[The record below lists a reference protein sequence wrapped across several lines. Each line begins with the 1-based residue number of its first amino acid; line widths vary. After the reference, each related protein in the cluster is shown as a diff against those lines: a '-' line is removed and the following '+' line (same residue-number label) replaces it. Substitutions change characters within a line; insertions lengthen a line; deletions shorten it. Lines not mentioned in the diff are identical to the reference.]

1 MIPDESPWIPTVYR
15 RYVRPWV
22 PSRIRGNILKF
33 LNGAAF
39 GHLRTKRWVTRL
51 LGFEYHRALRRIEI
65 DITYA
70 CNLACF
76 NCDRSCT
83 QAPTGEHMT
92 LEQIDRFVQESM
104 TAGIK
109 WERIRLLGGE
119 PILHPQINE
128 ILKLLLGYR
137 HNFSSATAIE
147 VTTNGYGEKVRS
159 ILQAISSEIQIDNTQ
174 KQKNVQ
180 PAFNTFNVAPKD
192 LGAYRS
198 SDFRN
203 ACIISHR
210 CGIGLTP
217 YGYYPCAVA
226 GGIDRIFGWDHGRKS
241 LPSDTDSMH
250 DLLEE
255 FCSHCGHFKRNQ
267 ENDVVKPVMSAT
279 WREAYDRYQQRRP
292 KLIRYAQEATGFL
305 AKSQRS
311 KAQDGSQFRESPRGG
326 MADST
331 HVRRPR

>member
-1 MIPDESPWIPTVYR
+1 MIPADSFWIPTVYR

-22 PSRIRGNILKF
+22 PSRIRETIVKF
-33 LNGAAF
+33 LNGPAARF
-39 GHLRTKRWVTRL
+39 GHLRTKRWTTRL

-92 LEQIDRFVQESM
+92 LKQIDRFVRESI
-104 TAGIK
+104 AAEIQ

-119 PILHPQINE
+119 PTLHPQIKE
-128 ILKLLLGYR
+128 ILRLLLWYR
-137 HNFSSATAIE
+137 RHFSSATVIE
-147 VTTNGYGEKVRS
+147 ITTNGCGEKVRS
-159 ILQAISSEIQIDNTQ
+159 VLQSISPEIQIDNTQ
-174 KQKNVQ
+174 KQRDVQ

-192 LGAYRS
+192 LRAYHS

-226 GGIDRIFGWDHGRKS
+226 GGIDRIVGWDRGRKS
-241 LPSDTDSMH
+241 LPSDTDDMD
-250 DLLEE
+250 DLLEA
-255 FCSHCGHFKRNQ
+255 FCSHCGHFKRHQ
-267 ENDVVKPVMSAT
+267 ENYVVNPVMSST
-279 WREAYDRYQQRRP
+279 WRKAYDRYRQRRP
-292 KLIRYAQEATGFL
+292 RLTLYASEGASTSLAEA
-305 AKSQRS
+305 AES
-311 KAQDGSQFRESPRGG
+311 KE
-326 MADST
+326 
-331 HVRRPR
+331 